1 MKKLASNDRV
11 VQKNVWLS
19 SWVLSVSLLGDA
31 LLYIVLPINADAFGI
46 SIATVGFLLAV
57 NRIIRTFTY
66 NLMVNFGQVVGP
78 KKLTVIAATTA
89 VISTFGYAVFE
100 GVFLLSLSRII
111 WGLSYAGLLIVTLH
125 FASLNHRKTGTRIG
139 LSRSIEQVGPLV
151 AMLVGA
157 WLVTSVGPR
166 DIFLYMG
173 LASILGIVLAVFLV
187 DIKDAGNLEKRA
199 EKNFGIPLPKSI
211 DLLIFW
217 AGFGIDGVFT
227 MTIVLM
233 WAEVYGPQ
241 TAIVVGASILVIRRL
256 SEMILGPLSGQI
268 ADRFGNGLPLIV
280 MLVLCAASFLL
291 IGTGALLIGCVLL
304 VLCRGALGTLF
315 PSAASKLDPENRI
328 FSLTRNQTW
337 RDIGAA
343 AGPLLTGLLLSFLNP
358 EATHLIT
365 LTCFLI
371 ALGWFFLSGD
381 CRRLLMSD
389 KLTSGVKDL

>member
-1 MKKLASNDRV
+1 MSSDRA

-66 NLMVNFGQVVGP
+66 NLVVNFGQAVGP
-78 KKLTVIAATTA
+78 KKLAIIAACTA
-89 VISTFGYAVFE
+89 VVSTFGYAIFE

-125 FASLNHRKTGTRIG
+125 FASLNSAKTGTRIG
-139 LSRSIEQVGPLV
+139 LSRSVEQVGPLI

-173 LASILGIVLAVFLV
+173 LASALGILLAVFIV
-187 DIKDAGNLEKRA
+187 DTNDARNLQNKP
-199 EKNFGIPLPKSI
+199 EKNFSIPLPKSI
-211 DLLIFW
+211 DTLIFW
-217 AGFGIDGVFT
+217 TGFGIDGVFT
-227 MTIVLM
+227 VTIVLM
-233 WAEVYGPQ
+233 WAEVSGPQ
-241 TAIVVGASILVIRRL
+241 LAMIIGASILAIRRL

-268 ADRFGNGLPLIV
+268 SDRFGNGLPLTV
-280 MLVLCAASFLL
+280 TLVLCAAGFCL
-291 IGTGALLIGCVLL
+291 IGFGALFMGCVLL

-315 PSAASKLDPENRI
+315 PAAASKLYPEQRI
-328 FSLTRNQTW
+328 SSLTRNQTW

-343 AGPLLTGLLLSFLNP
+343 AGPFLTGMLLAVFSP
-358 EATHLIT
+358 EDIHLIT
-365 LTCFLI
+365 MGCFLV
-371 ALGWFFLSGD
+371 ALGWFFFSGD
-381 CRRLLMSD
+381 CRRLL
-389 KLTSGVKDL
+389 TRF